1 MDIYKIATYDDV
13 AELIESECPEYVN
26 NIEPDV
32 MDYLSSVND
41 FECFAFMVINNDL
54 VVIYDRLS
62 GDVVNRLGIVDF
74 IDQSVDEA
82 REEIFEND

>member
-1 MDIYKIATYDDV
+1 MDIYKIANYDDIG
-13 AELIESECPEYVN
+13 ELIESECPEYVN

-32 MDYLSSVND
+32 MDYLHSVND

-54 VVIYDRLS
+54 VVIYDHLS
-62 GDVVNRLGIVDF
+62 GDVINRLGIVDF

-82 REEIFEND
+82 REEIFA